1 MTFQI
6 QERRAVYVYLSHVRH
21 AQQLKKFGQITY
33 ISRKMSLVG
42 LYLNEENVGEVVS
55 KLQQYKFV
63 KRVVTSPR
71 PDIDPEL
78 GDMHDDI
85 FFENYDEGGIT
96 DDTQPV
102 RD

>member
-42 LYLNEENVGEVVS
+42 LYLNEENVGEVV
-55 KLQQYKFV
+55 Q
-63 KRVVTSPR
+63 
-71 PDIDPEL
+71 
-78 GDMHDDI
+78 
-85 FFENYDEGGIT
+85 
-96 DDTQPV
+96 
-102 RD
+102 